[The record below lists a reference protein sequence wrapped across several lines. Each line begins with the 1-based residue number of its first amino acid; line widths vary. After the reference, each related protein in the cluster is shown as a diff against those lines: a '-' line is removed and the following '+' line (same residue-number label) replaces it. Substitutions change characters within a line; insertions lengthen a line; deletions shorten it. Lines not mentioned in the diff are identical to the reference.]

1 MRIIYFY
8 SKLQNGVDIFTKGNL
23 VYRKAT
29 ASITLGLGVKTEGNL
44 VISGTRGYV
53 LVPSPWWLTNYFEVR
68 YEDQNQNKKYFYTYQ
83 GDGLRYELQEF
94 LSMIY
99 THRLSSYRL
108 QPKESVM
115 IAELIELYRKG
126 VHNTYLE

>member
-1 MRIIYFY
+1 MGWIY
-8 SKLQNGVDIFTKGNL
+8 LQKEIWYIEKQ
-23 VYRKAT
+23 T

-94 LSMIY
+94 LSMIIY
-99 THRLSSYRL
+99 APFKQLPATTQRVCDDCRIDRI
-108 QPKESVM
+108 V
-115 IAELIELYRKG
+115 
-126 VHNTYLE
+126 

>member
-1 MRIIYFY
+1 MYDRVGLLSVNGRRKVAGDGCKGYIFY

-68 YEDQNQNKKYFYTYQ
+68 YEDQNQNKKYFILIRETAY
-83 GDGLRYELQEF
+83 
-94 LSMIY
+94 
-99 THRLSSYRL
+99 
-108 QPKESVM
+108 VM
-115 IAELIELYRKG
+115 NCR
-126 VHNTYLE
+126 NFFQ

>member
-1 MRIIYFY
+1 
-8 SKLQNGVDIFTKGNL
+8 
-23 VYRKAT
+23 
-29 ASITLGLGVKTEGNL
+29 
-44 VISGTRGYV
+44 
-53 LVPSPWWLTNYFEVR
+53 
-68 YEDQNQNKKYFYTYQ
+68 
-83 GDGLRYELQEF
+83 
-94 LSMIY
+94 MIY